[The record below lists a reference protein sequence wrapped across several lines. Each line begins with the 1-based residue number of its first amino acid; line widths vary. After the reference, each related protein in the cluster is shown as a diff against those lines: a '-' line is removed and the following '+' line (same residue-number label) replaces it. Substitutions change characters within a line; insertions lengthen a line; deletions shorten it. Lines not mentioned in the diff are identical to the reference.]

1 MRKPFYIL
9 SLLIAFAS
17 CGEKISDF
25 QGTNFIKLF
34 GSGNGSFIASV
45 LELEGEGYI
54 FTGYDITNNRKHVF
68 YAKTDVHGNTLWE
81 KTIVKDSVQE
91 GLVIKQFDSESFLI
105 AGNTQITSSSV
116 VNPLLV
122 KIDRNG
128 DTLWTRVIL
137 RNYKLVVNDFVVSNG
152 KIYMVG
158 ETNVFSKA
166 DGYIACIDESGSL
179 VEKSPN
185 PLGTVQSSY
194 QRAILPND
202 GTLIVF
208 GDTKAISGVVTRTQ
222 VAVFN
227 LDRIQSNPSNY
238 LELPASEN
246 QLLTGVI
253 FSGGD
258 YYLQVYNETGS
269 IETRVIKLKGDFS
282 KVWETGKLT
291 SFKGKAITL
300 WPDGSLFTGGV
311 SNGEFAVKQ
320 IDGQGNLISVDY
332 KSYPGVAGT
341 IITTSDNGL
350 LLAGSTASGSG
361 SMAQLIKTGSDLF
374 LLKR

>member
-9 SLLIAFAS
+9 LLLIAFAS

-54 FTGYDITNNRKHVF
+54 FTGYDITSNRKHVF

-81 KTIVKDSVQE
+81 KTIEKDSVQE
-91 GLVIKQFDSESFLI
+91 GTVIKQFDSESLLNI
-105 AGNTQITSSSV
+105 GNTQITSSSV

-137 RNYKLVVNDFVVSNG
+137 RNYKLVVNDFVVSKG
-152 KIYMVG
+152 KVYMVG

-166 DGYIACIDESGSL
+166 DGYIACIDESGTL

-194 QRAILPND
+194 RRAILPND

-208 GDTKAISGVVTRTQ
+208 GDTKPISGVVTKTQ
-222 VAVFN
+222 VAVFS

-238 LELPASEN
+238 IELPASEN

-253 FSGGD
+253 SSGGD
-258 YYLQVYNETGS
+258 YYLQVYNESGS
-269 IETRVIKLKGDFS
+269 LETRVIKLNGAFS

-291 SFKGKAITL
+291 PFKGKAITL
-300 WPDGSLFTGGV
+300 WPDGSLFTGGD
-311 SNGEFAVKQ
+311 SNSEFSVKQ
-320 IDGQGNLISVDY
+320 IDGQGNIIGADY

-341 IITTSDNGL
+341 IITTSDNGV
-350 LLAGSTASGSG
+350 LLAGATASGSG